1 MKNCKESNNAAT
13 PTANKEAYVSASAT
27 LEGAI
32 VIPLF
37 IYAVVAV
44 IYILQIMAVKTRVYE
59 ASYKSI
65 KKMAAY
71 AYTYEE
77 LKSNFANID
86 LIKNITGLSEDE
98 TSGLKSTMENGAT
111 IELFKL
117 LLINELGADYAKN
130 NNIAGGNLGF
140 ILTGSE
146 VLKEG
151 SLINIKIKY
160 VIKNPFDIFGIGK
173 VAVEQNLKT
182 DAWLGE
188 NKDTFT
194 SKGKSNEQEVY
205 ITSKG
210 SVYHT
215 KLTCTHLLRNIQTIN
230 ASQIKDIRNSSGGI
244 YYECEYCNDYDGSS
258 VVYYTQY
265 GSRYHKTSG
274 CVQLQRTIIR
284 VSLSEVKDRKL
295 CEKCGSGE

>member
-1 MKNCKESNNAAT
+1 MIST
-13 PTANKEAYVSASAT
+13 AT
-27 LEGAI
+27 LRF
-32 VIPLF
+32 VLYDHF
-37 IYAVVAV
+37 N
-44 IYILQIMAVKTRVYE
+44 LLKQ
-59 ASYKSI
+59 SFSI
-65 KKMAAY
+65 K
-71 AYTYEE
+71 
-77 LKSNFANID
+77 LRSG
-86 LIKNITGLSEDE
+86 IKINAKAKPRINGINVVKKEPKNLNIT
-98 TSGLKSTMENGAT
+98 AP
-111 IELFKL
+111 F
-117 LLINELGADYAKN
+117 
-130 NNIAGGNLGF
+130 F
-140 ILTGSE
+140 
-146 VLKEG
+146 
-151 SLINIKIKY
+151 KIKY

-215 KLTCTHLLRNIQTIN
+215 KLTCTHLLRNIQSIS

-265 GSRYHKTSG
+265 GSRYHKNSG

-284 VSLSEVKDRKL
+284 VPLSEVKDRKL